1 MANLKIG
8 DKVIMNDKYWVSAE
22 NKGKVWTVDSEPW
35 GCCGTNVVKLKGKV
49 GGYAVDGLDLMPKY
63 INANS
68 FLEYEENRCKNFAPL
83 IGTCSFDNV
92 TLREELANF
101 LAADVEPVRHGSW
114 LNDELYEYI
123 CSECG
128 KYAPFN
134 LDIYGETADYYHNNL
149 TNYCP
154 NCGAK
159 MEKRGIK

>member
-1 MANLKIG
+1 MNNLKIG
-8 DKVIMNDKYWVSAE
+8 DKVVMNDKYHVSAE

-35 GCCGTNVVKLKGKV
+35 ECCGTTVVRLEGKA
-49 GGYAVDGLDLMPKY
+49 GGYAVNGLDLIPKY
-63 INANS
+63 INAN
-68 FLEYEENRCKNFAPL
+68 
-83 IGTCSFDNV
+83 DNV

-101 LAADVEPVRHGSW
+101 LAADVEPVRHGHW
-114 LNDELYEYI
+114 LNDESYEYI

-134 LDIYGETADYYHNNL
+134 LDIYGETVDYYHNNL

>member
-1 MANLKIG
+1 MNNLKIG
-8 DKVIMNDKYWVSAE
+8 DKVVMNDKYHVSAE

-35 GCCGTNVVKLKGKV
+35 ECCGTTVVRLEGKA
-49 GGYAVDGLDLMPKY
+49 GGYAVNGLDLIPKY
-63 INANS
+63 INAN
-68 FLEYEENRCKNFAPL
+68 
-83 IGTCSFDNV
+83 DNV
-92 TLREELANF
+92 TLREEIANF
-101 LAADVEPVRHGSW
+101 LAADVEPVRHGHW
-114 LNDELYEYI
+114 LNDESYEYI

-134 LDIYGETADYYHNNL
+134 LDIYGETVDYYHNNL

>member
-1 MANLKIG
+1 MDEFIKRKEAYKAAVEKTNNPTCPTFVAANILQS
-8 DKVIMNDKYWVSAE
+8 IMDIPV
-22 NKGKVWTVDSEPW
+22 
-35 GCCGTNVVKLKGKV
+35 
-49 GGYAVDGLDLMPKY
+49 
-63 INANS
+63 
-68 FLEYEENRCKNFAPL
+68 
-83 IGTCSFDNV
+83 
-92 TLREELANF
+92 
-101 LAADVEPVRHGSW
+101 ADVEPVRHGSW

>member
-1 MANLKIG
+1 MNNLKIG
-8 DKVIMNDKYWVSAE
+8 DKVVMNDKYHVSAE
-22 NKGKVWTVDSEPW
+22 NKGKVWMVDSEPW
-35 GCCGTNVVKLKGKV
+35 ECCGTTVVRLEGKA
-49 GGYAVDGLDLMPKY
+49 GGYAVNGLDLIPKY
-63 INANS
+63 INAN
-68 FLEYEENRCKNFAPL
+68 
-83 IGTCSFDNV
+83 DNV

-101 LAADVEPVRHGSW
+101 LAADVEPVRHGHW
-114 LNDELYEYI
+114 LNDESYEYI

-134 LDIYGETADYYHNNL
+134 LDIYGETVDYYHNNL